1 MRSNSALV
9 RATILAGS
17 LAVVL
22 LPSVNASPSD
32 DGARRARVPNN
43 VALRI
48 AAKLFPEQ
56 CGAGHCGIKYGPEY
70 CPFQFAVVFPT
81 KGESTQPPGAWITV
95 DPRGNVT
102 EVSSLP
108 SKECRKGDGFAS

>member
-1 MRSNSALV
+1 MNV
-9 RATILAGS
+9 RAIILAASVG
-17 LAVVL
+17 VML
-22 LPSVNASPSD
+22 LPSVHASPSD

-43 VALRI
+43 VALGI

-56 CGAGHCGIKYGPEY
+56 CGGGHCGIKYGPEY

-81 KGESTQPPGAWITV
+81 KGDAVQPPGAWITV

-108 SKECRKGDGFAS
+108 SKECRKGGGIAS